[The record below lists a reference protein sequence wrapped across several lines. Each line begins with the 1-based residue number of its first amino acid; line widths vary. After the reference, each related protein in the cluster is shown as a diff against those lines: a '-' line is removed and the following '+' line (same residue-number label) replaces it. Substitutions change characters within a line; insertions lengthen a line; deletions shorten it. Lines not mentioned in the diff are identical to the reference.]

1 MRAGIR
7 QVVILAA
14 GLDSRAYRLDWP
26 AGTTVFEIDQPKVL
40 EYKTSTL
47 DAHGADPRAHRIP
60 VAVDLRDDWPAALT
74 DAGFDSAQPTA
85 WLAEGLLP
93 YLPPDAQDRLFELV
107 TTHSAP
113 GSQIA
118 VEAFSMDLSAQ
129 GDQDRIAR
137 RERTA
142 RMREL
147 YGHRHRRG
155 HPDLRRR
162 RPGRRRGL
170 AFGSRLA
177 RRRRTERGRDDP
189 PGSAGARLPSR
200 RDRLERAAAC
210 RACTGEPMSSLRTH
224 DDTWD
229 IASSVGTTA
238 VMVAAA
244 RAAETKRDDAADHA
258 TPTPRSSSRRRAPAP
273 GTACSTRASSK
284 RPRPSIRRSPRSSTH
299 MGNYQAVRTHFFDEH
314 LHRRRR
320 CGHPPDR
327 HPGLRPRFPRLPA
340 ELARRHDG
348 LRDRPAEGARV
359 QGRDA
364 WPNTM

>member
-1 MRAGIR
+1 MTDLHEAPSTRTDGDSWEITESVGATALGVAAARAVETARDDALIRDEFAYLLVSSAGPQWAQMASSDPAWLADDEEFRALHDMSRDYQAVRTHYFDEYFHAAMRAGIR

-47 DAHGADPRAHRIP
+47 DAHGADPRAQRIA

-147 YGHRHRRG
+147 SGIDIDVDTLTYADGDRADAAGWLSDHGWRVDAVPSEDEMTRLGRQA
-155 HPDLRRR
+155 PDYQ
-162 RPGRRRGL
+162 
-170 AFGSRLA
+170 A
-177 RRRRTERGRDDP
+177 E
-189 PGSAGARLPSR
+189 
-200 RDRLERAAAC
+200 E
-210 RACTGEPMSSLRTH
+210 
-224 DDTWD
+224 
-229 IASSVGTTA
+229 IASSV
-238 VMVAAA
+238 
-244 RAAETKRDDAADHA
+244 
-258 TPTPRSSSRRRAPAP
+258 
-273 GTACSTRASSK
+273 
-284 RPRPSIRRSPRSSTH
+284 
-299 MGNYQAVRTHFFDEH
+299 
-314 LHRRRR
+314 L
-320 CGHPPDR
+320 
-327 HPGLRPRFPRLPA
+327 LRA
-340 ELARRHDG
+340 ELSQENR
-348 LRDRPAEGARV
+348 
-359 QGRDA
+359 
-364 WPNTM
+364 